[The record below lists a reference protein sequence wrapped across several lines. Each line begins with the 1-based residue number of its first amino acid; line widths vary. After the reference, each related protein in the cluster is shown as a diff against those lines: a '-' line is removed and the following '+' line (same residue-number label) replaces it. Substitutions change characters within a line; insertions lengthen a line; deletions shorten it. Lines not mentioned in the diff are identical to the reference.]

1 MPLLPSETNLHP
13 SDLLDRPTDPDNE
26 ARWWVVH
33 TRPRAEKNLARK
45 LLAHRLGFYLP
56 TRHQTW
62 RSNGRLFGSH
72 LPLFPGYVFLHARP
86 EDRGDVLSTRMVA
99 NFLPVPEQAELGE
112 DLQRVHRILSAGL
125 PVEHQAALPPGTPVE
140 VVGGVL
146 HGLTGTVVRSGRRTG
161 VYIQVRLIG
170 QGVLVELDPRLL
182 RPVKPSVS
190 DDTGLHCR
198 LTPVLQ
204 GEGARAPTV
213 GAQS

>member
-1 MPLLPSETNLHP
+1 MTGPRRRECLTTCEGIMPLLPPETTLYP
-13 SDLLDRPTDPDNE
+13 SDLLARPADPGAE
-26 ARWWVVH
+26 ARWWVIH

-45 LLAHRLGFYLP
+45 LLAHRLGFFLP

-86 EDRGDVLSTRMVA
+86 EDRGYVLSTRMVA
-99 NFLPVPEQAELGE
+99 NFLPVPDQDELTE

-125 PVEHQAALPPGTPVE
+125 PVEHQLALPPGTPVE
-140 VVGGVL
+140 VVDGVL
-146 HGLTGTVVRSGRRTG
+146 QGLTGTVVRSGRRTG

-182 RPVKPSVS
+182 RPAEQLV
-190 DDTGLHCR
+190 
-198 LTPVLQ
+198 
-204 GEGARAPTV
+204 AI
-213 GAQS
+213 